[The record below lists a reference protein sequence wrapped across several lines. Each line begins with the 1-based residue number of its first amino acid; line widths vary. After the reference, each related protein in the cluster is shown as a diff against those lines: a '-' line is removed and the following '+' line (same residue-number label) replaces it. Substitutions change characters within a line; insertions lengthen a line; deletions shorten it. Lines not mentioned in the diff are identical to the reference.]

1 MDILADEA
9 ILAPAK
15 TLKYGGK
22 EVAEDSKLSD
32 FHAVRKGMVRISP
45 IPDFTYP

>member
-22 EVAEDSKLSD
+22 EVAEDPTS
-32 FHAVRKGMVRISP
+32 
-45 IPDFTYP
+45 